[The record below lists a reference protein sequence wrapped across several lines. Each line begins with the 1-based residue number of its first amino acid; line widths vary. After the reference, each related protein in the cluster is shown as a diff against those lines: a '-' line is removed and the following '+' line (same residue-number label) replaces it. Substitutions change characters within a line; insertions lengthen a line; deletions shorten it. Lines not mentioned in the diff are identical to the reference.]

1 MEERRLAMKVA
12 IASVFAALYASITVI
27 SAPISFYA
35 IQVRVSDSLLAL
47 SLLFGLPVVIGT
59 SLGCFIA
66 NLLGPFGVVDAIGG
80 SLANLVATY
89 IGWKFR
95 KRRALALAQM
105 PFTVSTIV
113 SLYLYKLVN
122 FPFSV
127 TFVYVLFG
135 SIISIVLM
143 GSLLLKL
150 LSRYYQD

>member
-127 TFVYVLFG
+127 TFV
-135 SIISIVLM
+135 
-143 GSLLLKL
+143 
-150 LSRYYQD
+150 